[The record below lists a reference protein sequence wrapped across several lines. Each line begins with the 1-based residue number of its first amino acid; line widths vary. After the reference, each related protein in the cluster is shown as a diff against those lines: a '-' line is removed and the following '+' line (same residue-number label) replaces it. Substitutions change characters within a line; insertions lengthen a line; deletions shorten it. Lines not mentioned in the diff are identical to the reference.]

1 MNFEIV
7 DPSEAKLSII
17 FQDYIFASVSFE
29 KQKMISQDLS
39 NDIHSTD
46 EILFVPG
53 GKVAFAMLRQ
63 TLEEHFFPFQLI
75 NLFAQ

>member
-1 MNFEIV
+1 MVN
-7 DPSEAKLSII
+7 PSEDKLCFI

-46 EILFVPG
+46 EAALCSRGNMALPC
-53 GKVAFAMLRQ
+53 
-63 TLEEHFFPFQLI
+63 
-75 NLFAQ
+75 